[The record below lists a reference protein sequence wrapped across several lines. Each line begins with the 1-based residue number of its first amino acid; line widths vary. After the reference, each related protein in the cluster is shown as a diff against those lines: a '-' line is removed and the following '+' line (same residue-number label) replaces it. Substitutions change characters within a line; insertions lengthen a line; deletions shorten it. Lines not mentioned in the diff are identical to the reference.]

1 MENIKLFRDFLLH
14 EKRYSKNTA
23 DGYCSDVELM
33 QRHFKETGLELE
45 DLDKDDIKDYLGA
58 IYSEVKSSSLRRKIA
73 SIRQFYT
80 LLYKRE
86 IIGENPSLTLSGPK
100 ISGILPGALSR
111 EEMLKLIEFP
121 YKSDLM
127 GLRNRAIIELLYS
140 SGVRVG
146 ELVSLKIKNL
156 NLRSRTLNVLGKGKK
171 ERLLPVTH
179 QAAESIENY
188 LMKREG
194 NKEPESIIFC
204 NLKGIGLTE
213 RGVQYIIDR
222 ISREAEIFRTVT
234 PHMLRHSFATHFLEN
249 GMNLRYLQ
257 HLLGHSNLSTT
268 EIYTHLSIE
277 QLKKVYNKAHPGSK
291 NKEGL
296 ND

>member
-23 DGYCSDVELM
+23 DGYCKDIELM
-33 QRHFKETGLELE
+33 QRHFKDAGLELE

-73 SIRQFYT
+73 AIRQFFS
-80 LLYKRE
+80 LLHKRE
-86 IIGENPSLTLSGPK
+86 IVEENPALTLSGPK

-121 YKSDLM
+121 HKNDLL

-156 NLRSRTLNVLGKGKK
+156 NIRAKTLNVLGKGKK
-171 ERLLPVTH
+171 ERLLPVTS
-179 QAAESIENY
+179 QAVDSIESY
-188 LMKREG
+188 IMKREG
-194 NKEPESIIFC
+194 NKNPDSIIFC
-204 NLKGIGLTE
+204 NLKEIGLTE

-222 ISREAEIFRTVT
+222 LARESGIFRKIT

-268 EIYTHLSIE
+268 EIYTHLSID
-277 QLKKVYNKAHPGSK
+277 QLKKVYNSAHPGSK
-291 NKEGL
+291 SK
-296 ND
+296 